1 MQAIRGVLYSTIFG
15 MKHILIVNK
24 WRKTMITERYS
35 VTFLG
40 VDQRSYTIN
49 VLADIWEVSA
59 EKVFEETGIYVT
71 GIIDT
76 NYLVSEL
83 KSGHESGDIIY
94 IVVSIRNPS
103 LTISEEAYWNAYK
116 EVIKEVRGRLDNP
129 GMTKT
134 KHEIDFYYFL
144 NV

>member
-1 MQAIRGVLYSTIFG
+1 
-15 MKHILIVNK
+15 
-24 WRKTMITERYS
+24 MITERYS

-83 KSGHESGDIIY
+83 KSGH
-94 IVVSIRNPS
+94 
-103 LTISEEAYWNAYK
+103 
-116 EVIKEVRGRLDNP
+116 
-129 GMTKT
+129 
-134 KHEIDFYYFL
+134 
-144 NV
+144 